1 MDASDL
7 RVFEA
12 VARYGGI
19 GRAAKELH
27 TVQSNV
33 TTRIRSLEQELGTA
47 LFERHARGVSLTQ
60 AGHRLLPYAAEIRD
74 VLDRA
79 RRAATDDGTPSG
91 PLVIGTL
98 ETTVAMRL
106 PRIVAAFASAWP
118 NVDLSLRA
126 GTSIESV
133 TRVLDRELDGA
144 FVAGPLNHADLVQEP
159 MFREE
164 LVIVTAASVTTLHHL
179 GRSGTLKILVLRV
192 GCSYR
197 QRLETL
203 LAARGIV
210 DVRPME
216 FGSLDAIIGCVAAG
230 IGITLL
236 PRAVMQSATRDGEV
250 ALHELPRDEAMV
262 ETLFIR
268 RRDALV
274 TSALTAFLDIV
285 RSRPNLVMT
294 NPRNMA
300 AVAYPPAAQ

>member
-7 RVFEA
+7 KVFEA
-12 VARYGGI
+12 VARHGGI
-19 GRAAKELH
+19 SRAAKELH

-33 TTRIRSLEQELGTA
+33 TTRIHALEQELGTA

-79 RRAATDDGTPSG
+79 RRAATDDGTPKG

-98 ETTVAMRL
+98 ETTVALRL
-106 PRIVAAFASAWP
+106 PRIVAAFVSAWP
-118 NVDLSLRA
+118 NVDLSLRT
-126 GTSIESV
+126 GTSAESV
-133 TRVLDRELDGA
+133 QRVLDRELDGA
-144 FVAGPLNHADLVQEP
+144 FIAGPLDHPDVISETV
-159 MFREE
+159 FREE
-164 LVIVTAASVTTLHHL
+164 LVIVTAPSMTRLNDL
-179 GRSGTLKILVLRV
+179 GHIRGLKILVLRV

-203 LAARGIV
+203 LASRGIA

-216 FGSLDAIIGCVAAG
+216 FGTLDAIIGCVAAG

-236 PRAVMQSATRDGEV
+236 PRAVVAAASRAGEV
-250 ALHELPRDEAMV
+250 TLHDLPRDEAVV

-268 RRDALV
+268 RREALV
-274 TSALTAFLDIV
+274 TSTIGAFLASV
-285 RSRPNLVMT
+285 RPESALVTTIPNSK
-294 NPRNMA
+294 A
-300 AVAYPPAAQ
+300 AAACPAAAH

>member
-7 RVFEA
+7 KVFEA
-12 VARYGGI
+12 VARHGGI
-19 GRAAKELH
+19 SRAAKELH

-33 TTRIRSLEQELGTA
+33 TTRIRSLEQELGTE
-47 LFERHARGVSLTQ
+47 LFERHARGVTLTQ
-60 AGHRLLPYAAEIRD
+60 AGQRLLPYAAEIKD
-74 VLDRA
+74 VLNRA
-79 RRAATDDGTPSG
+79 RRAATDDGTPKG

-98 ETTVAMRL
+98 ETTVALRL

-133 TRVLDRELDGA
+133 ARVLDRELDGA
-144 FVAGPLNHADLVQEP
+144 FVAGPIDHADLTRETV
-159 MFREE
+159 FREE
-164 LVIVTAASVTTLHHL
+164 LVIVTASSVTSLDDL
-179 GRSGTLKILVLRV
+179 GRTGSLKILVLRV

-203 LAARGIV
+203 LSQRGIV

-236 PRAVMQSATRDGEV
+236 PRVVVLAHARTGEV
-250 ALHELPRDEAMV
+250 ALHELPRNDAIV
-262 ETLFIR
+262 DTLFIR
-268 RRDALV
+268 RRDALI
-274 TSALTAFLDIV
+274 TSALTAFLDVV
-285 RSRPNLVMT
+285 RSRSNLAT
-294 NPRNMA
+294 TSPRNMA
-300 AVAYPPAAQ
+300 AAAYPPAAQ

>member
-7 RVFEA
+7 KVFEA

-19 GRAAKELH
+19 SRAAKELH

-33 TTRIRSLEQELGTA
+33 TTRIQSLEQELGTA
-47 LFERHARGVSLTQ
+47 LFERHARGVTLTQ

-79 RRAATDDGTPSG
+79 RRAAIDDGTPTG

-106 PRIVAAFASAWP
+106 PRIVAAFASAYP

-133 TRVLDRELDGA
+133 VRVLDRELDGA
-144 FVAGPLNHADLVQEP
+144 FVAGPLDHAELIQET

-164 LVIVTAASVTTLHHL
+164 LVIVTTPSVTTLHDL
-179 GRSGTLKILVLRV
+179 GRTGPLKILVLRV

-203 LAARGIV
+203 LAARGIA

-230 IGITLL
+230 IGVTLL
-236 PRAVMQSATRDGEV
+236 PRAVVAAAARAGEV
-250 ALHELPRDEAMV
+250 ALHELPHDEAMV
-262 ETLFIR
+262 ETLFVR
-268 RRDALV
+268 RHDALV
-274 TSALTAFLDIV
+274 TSALTAFLDVV
-285 RSRPNLVMT
+285 RSRTNLAMT

-300 AVAYPPAAQ
+300 AAAYPPAAQ